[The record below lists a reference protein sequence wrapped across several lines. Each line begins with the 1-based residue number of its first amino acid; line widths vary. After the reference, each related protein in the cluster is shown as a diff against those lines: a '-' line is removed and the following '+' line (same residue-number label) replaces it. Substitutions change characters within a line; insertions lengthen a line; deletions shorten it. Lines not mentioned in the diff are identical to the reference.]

1 MSKNKNLVLN
11 VFLFVLVLIAIALFV
26 KYFSAVLVSLGMA
39 KASAVSISKLIAALG
54 MFFAYV
60 QLKEKLLNDNLKE
73 TFDSSVFQ
81 EMMRKSVNRRRA
93 YHGF

>member
-1 MSKNKNLVLN
+1 
-11 VFLFVLVLIAIALFV
+11 
-26 KYFSAVLVSLGMA
+26 
-39 KASAVSISKLIAALG
+39 
-54 MFFAYV
+54 MFFTYV